1 MNVSTA
7 DLLIIELLELENI
20 DHSLLTMIQKEHQNG
35 DFLNKQHV
43 EILQGLLDT
52 INFNFD
58 KKKVLSY
65 FQTRRWCDTPNIE
78 EEEFSSI
85 KKCRKEY
92 DTKDIAFLKC
102 EISTRIYKLLKN
114 ERQNYRELRSFLFE
128 KFDEISNRENT
139 KMDEFLNIALVG
151 KLFLFFI
158 NQLFG
163 FEMCIAESE
172 KVSKDTFEMLEEAK
186 DQIVYH

>member
-102 EISTRIYKLLKN
+102 EISTQIYKTLKN
-114 ERQNYRELRSFLFE
+114 KKQDYRELMGFLFK
-128 KFDEISNRENT
+128 KFEEIKDSADT
-139 KMDEFLNIALVG
+139 KMEVYLNIGLLG
-151 KLFLFFI
+151 RQLLLFMH
-158 NQLFG
+158 QLFG
-163 FEMCIAESE
+163 LEVVIARV
-172 KVSKDTFEMLEEAK
+172 KKDNKEAFKIFEEAE